1 MSTRLI
7 EIAEAEAGWTVRWND
22 AIAATFPDTAAALA
36 YARSLSTGLEEPG
49 AEPRIRVYLSAEPLG
64 E

>member
-7 EIAEAEAGWTVRWND
+7 EIAEADAGWTVRWND
-22 AIAATFPDTAAALA
+22 EIAATFPDTAAALA
-36 YARSLSTGLEEPG
+36 YARSLSAGLETPG
-49 AEPRIRVYLSAEPLG
+49 AEPRIRVYLSAARFG